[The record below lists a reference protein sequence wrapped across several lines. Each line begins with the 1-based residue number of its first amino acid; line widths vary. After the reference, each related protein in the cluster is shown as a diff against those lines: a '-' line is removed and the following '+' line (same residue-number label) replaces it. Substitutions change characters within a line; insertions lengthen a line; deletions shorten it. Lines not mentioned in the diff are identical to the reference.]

1 MDQRTGTNPKE
12 PANDNEDLV
21 VDVVIE
27 IPQGSRNKYEYDPE
41 IKAMRLDRVL
51 HTAMHYPGD
60 YGFVPDTLAEDGDEM
75 DVVVLISSPTFPGC
89 RVAARIVGAL
99 LMEDDNES
107 DIKLLGVAVG
117 DPRLRQIR
125 SLQDVAP
132 HLLAEVEHF
141 FQAYKHLEGKSTA
154 TAGWRDRAY
163 ARKMLMEAYARF
175 KN

>member
-1 MDQRTGTNPKE
+1 MNERTDANP
-12 PANDNEDLV
+12 AGLLDDNEDLV

-41 IKAMRLDRVL
+41 TKAMRLDRVL
-51 HTAMHYPGD
+51 YTAMHYPGD
-60 YGFVPDTLAEDGDEM
+60 YGFVPDTLAEDGDAV

-99 LMEDDNES
+99 LMEDEAEA

-117 DPRLRQIR
+117 DPRLRHIR

-141 FQAYKHLEGKSTA
+141 FQEYKHLEGKSTA
-154 TAGWRDRAY
+154 TAGWRDRVY
-163 ARKMLMEAYARF
+163 ARKILLEAYARF